1 MAIGGSGGS
10 GSAILPPKAAENP
23 LVMQRI
29 PTLVGVGGHFA
40 GEVYALEYGKT
51 ISVGRSREA
60 DFSLRRTQVY
70 RGQKPEEREGD
81 ESAKTVSA
89 KHFEITMYNLGSI
102 EIKNLSSNGTLVDGV
117 PVKSQIISDVAKASH
132 EIRFGADE
140 VLKLEMRVHED
151 L

>member
-1 MAIGGSGGS
+1 MNGALRGPSNAVAGM
-10 GSAILPPKAAENP
+10 P
-23 LVMQRI
+23 VMQRI

-40 GEVYALEYGKT
+40 GEIFPLEYGKT
-51 ISVGRSREA
+51 VTVGRSRA
-60 DFSLRRTQVY
+60 ANFSLRRTQKY
-70 RGQKPEEREGD
+70 RAQTEQERESD

-102 EIKNLSSNGTLVDGV
+102 EVKSLSSNGMLLDGK
-117 PVKSQIISDVAKASH
+117 PVKAAMLDDIAKKSH